1 MTRSGSTVMRN
12 REKPMPTAIVKR
24 RHPNEEAVM
33 ALLEAHAAE
42 RGGTVAVERVDG
54 HWRAGFVLPDD
65 LGESVVALPAEGPD
79 PSAARRELLIRTAE
93 AFETSTRLAIQTA

>member
-1 MTRSGSTVMRN
+1 MR
-12 REKPMPTAIVKR
+12 TAIVKR
-24 RHPNEEAVM
+24 RNLNEEAVM

-65 LGESVVALPAEGPD
+65 LGESVVALAAEGPD
-79 PSAARRELLIRTAE
+79 ASAACRELLIRTAE
-93 AFETSTRLAIQTA
+93 ALETSARLAIRTRRGA